1 MDEFVEKNAT
11 LERLIQ
17 DDKRK
22 WGEKIS
28 VIISMSGDMSKIGE
42 AQVLMLSYRHQLV
55 DSMTDTHFNLY
66 KINTKYEKAFK
77 ERYLYYTLEDDRK
90 FTGGE
95 KDKFVRADLSELRR
109 QSQMVESHI
118 EFYREC
124 IRTLDN
130 LGFAIKRRME
140 LATEF

>member
-28 VIISMSGDMSKIGE
+28 TIINMSGDVQKIGE

-55 DSMTDTHFNLY
+55 DAMTDTHFNLY

-77 ERYLYYTLEDDRK
+77 ERYLYYTFEDDRK

-124 IRTLDN
+124 IKTLDN

>member
-1 MDEFVEKNAT
+1 MDEFADKNKI
-11 LERLIQ
+11 LEDLIQ
-17 DDKRK
+17 KDKIS
-22 WGEKIS
+22 WGEKIGT
-28 VIISMSGDMSKIGE
+28 IIKMSGEVSKIGE

-55 DSMTDTHFNLY
+55 DAMTDTHFNLY
-66 KINTKYEKAFK
+66 KINVKFEKAFK
-77 ERYLYYTLEDDRK
+77 ERYLWYMNNQDRA

-95 KDKFVRADLSELRR
+95 RDKFVRADLSELKR
-109 QSQMVESHI
+109 QSLMVESHI

-124 IRTLDN
+124 IKTLDN